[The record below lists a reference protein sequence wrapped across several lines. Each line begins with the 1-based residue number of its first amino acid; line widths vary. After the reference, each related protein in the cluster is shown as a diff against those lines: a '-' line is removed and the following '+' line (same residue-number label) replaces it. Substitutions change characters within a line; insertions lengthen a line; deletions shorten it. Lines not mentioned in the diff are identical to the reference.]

1 MIELSASRTNLVNS
15 AKSRLDGIIERLVL
29 ENLQIQK
36 NDSILKLPQ
45 MSAQGSWKFS
55 TVLLL
60 YACFRVSECNFDTGS
75 EIECTMLSR
84 KV

>member
-29 ENLQIQK
+29 ENLQMK
-36 NDSILKLPQ
+36 NDSILKLLQ

>member
-15 AKSRLDGIIERLVL
+15 AKSRLDSIIERLVL
-29 ENLQIQK
+29 ENLQMK
-36 NDSILKLPQ
+36 NDSILKLLQ
-45 MSAQGSWKFS
+45 MSSQGSRKFS

-60 YACFRVSECNFDTGS
+60 HAYICVYECNSDTDP